1 MQKYKELNLKK
12 LRTEAGLDFA
22 HFTFLR
28 GQCSCCYSPLDMPDR
43 YWAKG
48 RRPQMVDIKRD
59 TKGNI
64 LSWNYD
70 RPLKDV
76 QYILFKNAANVN
88 GVVTRNDVICEWP
101 ARDRENPHYSPR
113 YSIAIIW
120 NFPME
125 KMDLVLKGLRT
136 QLDADYEVLRPA
148 GKNRCIEIV
157 CAKDLATSDL
167 PRVFRV

>member
-1 MQKYKELNLKK
+1 
-12 LRTEAGLDFA
+12 
-22 HFTFLR
+22 
-28 GQCSCCYSPLDMPDR
+28 
-43 YWAKG
+43 
-48 RRPQMVDIKRD
+48 MVDIKRD

-167 PRVFRV
+167 PRIFRV

>member
-1 MQKYKELNLKK
+1 MSIEN
-12 LRTEAGLDFA
+12 
-22 HFTFLR
+22 
-28 GQCSCCYSPLDMPDR
+28 
-43 YWAKG
+43 
-48 RRPQMVDIKRD
+48 
-59 TKGNI
+59 
-64 LSWNYD
+64 D

-88 GVVTRNDVICEWP
+88 DVICEWP
-101 ARDRENPHYSPR
+101 VRDREKPHYSPR
-113 YSIAIIW
+113 YPIVITW
-120 NFPME
+120 NFPIE

-167 PRVFRV
+167 PRIFRV